1 MTVFVPNVKE
11 KYNLGPVKSWVRDAA
26 YFLGP
31 RHGIKVIGGWRS
43 TDEFPDHPS
52 GHAIDLMIPNLSVG
66 TSLAQDAINNHVQLG
81 ITGKSYIIF
90 NRRVWNDHQG
100 WHPYTST
107 SNPHTDHV
115 HITMWNAGTGVPGGA
130 IPTDD
135 DPAGGPISATQV
147 STVDA
152 TCAWKIHFPVAGDSC
167 LATHVQLRQG
177 LSVILTGASV
187 VIGLV
192 GVVLL
197 AAYALGK
204 SDTVKQ
210 VARVAMVVK

>member
-1 MTVFVPNVKE
+1 MTILIPSVVQ
-11 KYNLGPVKSWVRDAA
+11 KYNLGPVKPWVRDAA

-81 ITGKSYIIF
+81 ITGKSYLIF
-90 NRRVWNDHQG
+90 NRRVWNDNKG

-107 SNPHTDHV
+107 TNPHTDHV
-115 HITMWNAGTGVPGGA
+115 HITMWNAGTGVPGGP
-130 IPTDD
+130 IPSAD
-135 DPAGGPISATQV
+135 DPAGVPATEV

-152 TCAWKIHFPVAGDSC
+152 TCAWHVHIPVAGDTC
-167 LATHVQLRQG
+167 IATHAQLRMG
-177 LSVILTGASV
+177 LSVLITGASL

-204 SDTVKQ
+204 SDTVKDVIK
-210 VARVAMVVK
+210 VAAIVK

>member
-1 MTVFVPNVKE
+1 MAILIPNVAQ
-11 KYNLGPVKSWVRDAA
+11 KYNLGPVKSWVKDAA

-31 RHGIKVIGGWRS
+31 RHGIKVIGGWRA

-66 TSLAQDAINNHVQLG
+66 AALAQDAINNHVQLG

-115 HITMWNAGTGVPGGA
+115 HITMWNPGVGVPGGSVPTGA
-130 IPTDD
+130 GQDPIPTTDVVLNKV
-135 DPAGGPISATQV
+135 GPE
-147 STVDA
+147 
-152 TCAWKIHFPVAGDSC
+152 CAWHLHFPIAGDSC
-167 LATHVQLRQG
+167 IATHVALRQMLG
-177 LSVILTGASV
+177 VLMGATGVIV
-187 VIGLV
+187 GLV

-197 AAYALGK
+197 VGYGLMK
-204 SDTVKQ
+204 SDTVKD
-210 VARVAMVVK
+210 VAKLAVRFK